1 MSKDLPGFRL
11 LSGHRERGKSTE
23 IAKLRVMLVGCPAAA
38 CAAAAL
44 GCWTGSHGINPTY
57 VNTKIAH

>member
-11 LSGHRERGKSTE
+11 LSGHCERRKSTE
-23 IAKLRVMLVGCPAAA
+23 IAKLRVVLVGCPAAA
-38 CAAAAL
+38 RTAAAL
-44 GCWTGSHGINPTY
+44 GCWTRSHGIHPTY